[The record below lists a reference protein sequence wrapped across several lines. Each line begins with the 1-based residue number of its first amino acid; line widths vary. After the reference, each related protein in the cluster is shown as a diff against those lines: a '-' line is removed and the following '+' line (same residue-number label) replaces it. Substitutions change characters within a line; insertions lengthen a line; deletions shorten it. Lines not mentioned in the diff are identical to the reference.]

1 MGQTLSNLVTVM
13 AAFSAGIGCLLLIVG
28 AVTPSW
34 TLTQSN
40 TGAGEV
46 HLGLFQSCL
55 IDINLESGAKST
67 YDCSAAATDIDL
79 TSAMARKH
87 SVCRAFAIMGLIF
100 GLVGFAQLLIN
111 CCRQRRSRK
120 KQRGGALS
128 AVLLGAFVGG
138 FMTVL
143 IYVDVHAGLRALTV
157 LQETDALE
165 DVLKQLSFGY
175 SLLAELLGSLL
186 VLVAGVVFFYRWEDK
201 LTHSDDVEEVR
212 DAFLAIGKWSLALR
226 VILYF
231 ALWCTMCV
239 YVSDQVGMLGVARV
253 GISDAE
259 ATAIQQLRFTEPVLA
274 LPANTEID
282 YTRLAARPITE
293 SFVYSPPARFVPTE
307 SEAAA
312 GVVARDGWRGPQ
324 ADAFTELIFDS
335 ALCLPFATTRPN
347 VTTSGGTS
355 GNATRNNSPVAGYVD
370 YSVGLM
376 WGTCGPMDQA
386 FKVQACFHMSVLVLT
401 VASISL
407 IFHRHSGCRA
417 KHFPCGSTGT
427 HTSQTLHI
435 LA

>member
-1 MGQTLSNLVTVM
+1 
-13 AAFSAGIGCLLLIVG
+13 
-28 AVTPSW
+28 
-34 TLTQSN
+34 
-40 TGAGEV
+40 V

-79 TSAMARKH
+79 TSAMARKL